1 MKVLFLDIDGVL
13 NSERSCLGGGARL
26 RSGNY
31 ENDPYYKK
39 FTHATIDPV
48 ACDLVNRILR
58 EIDVKIVLSSSHRM
72 HFPDGPDKLN
82 LIKDYLTYLGVDG
95 SSCIG
100 YTERLHTKRGA
111 EIQLWLN
118 DHGQEVTHYVI
129 LDDSSDM
136 LDHQMPYFVRT
147 DPTVGISADNYRK
160 MTILF
165 GQEDSGIIF
174 L

>member
-1 MKVLFLDIDGVL
+1 MKVIFLDVDGVL
-13 NSERSCLGGGARL
+13 NSERSTLAGGARL

-48 ACDLVNRILR
+48 ACDLVNRVIR
-58 EIDVKIVLSSSHRM
+58 EIDAKIVLSSTHRM
-72 HFPDGPDKLN
+72 HFNDGPDKLD

-95 SSCIG
+95 DACIG
-100 YTERLHTKRGA
+100 YTERLHAKRGA

-136 LDHQMPYFVRT
+136 LDHQMPFFVRT
-147 DPTVGISADNYRK
+147 DPDVGVSSENYRT
-160 MTILF
+160 MTRLF
-165 GQEDSGIIF
+165 GQEDTGIVF